1 MHRAGRSFC
10 TKQGYEIYQNNFG
23 LLFSIPLRGVT
34 FALHFLTLIIFVMPK
49 MKTHSSAK
57 KRFKVTGTGKVKRN
71 RARMRHL
78 MRKKNDESQTP
89 PARCS
94 GHAQCRPRPSGAP
107 AGDLIRLF

>member
-10 TKQGYEIYQNNFG
+10 TKQGYEIYPNNFG

-78 MRKKNDESQTP
+78 MRKKTTKAKRHLRDAVVTHNADH
-89 PARCS
+89 AR
-94 GHAQCRPRPSGAP
+94 
-107 AGDLIRLF
+107 LERLLVI